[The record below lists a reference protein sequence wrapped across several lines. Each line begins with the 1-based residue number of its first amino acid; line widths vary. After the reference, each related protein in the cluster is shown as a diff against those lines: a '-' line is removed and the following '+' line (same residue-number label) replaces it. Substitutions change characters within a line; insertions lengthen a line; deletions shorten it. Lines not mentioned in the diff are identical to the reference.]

1 MRELLGE
8 IIDAGYF
15 DIAYRIHAIWGE
27 PECTDY
33 LNRLLLQDR
42 VGRQGFPEKVIQAL
56 MDLQQ
61 LIPDKYVDIWTHR

>member
-1 MRELLGE
+1 MRELLGD

-27 PECTDY
+27 PECEAY
-33 LNRLLLQDR
+33 LTRLLLQDR
-42 VGRQGFPEKVIQAL
+42 VGRQGFPEKVIKAL

-61 LIPDKYVDIWTHR
+61 LVPDKYVDIWTHR